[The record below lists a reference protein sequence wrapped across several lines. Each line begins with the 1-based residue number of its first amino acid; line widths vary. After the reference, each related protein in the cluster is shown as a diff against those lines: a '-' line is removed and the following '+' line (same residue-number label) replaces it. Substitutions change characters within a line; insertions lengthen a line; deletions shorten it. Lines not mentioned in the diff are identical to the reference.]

1 MVIVL
6 LWYTQYFGEETRH
19 DKLTLEQISMKKIQ
33 RGFTLIELI
42 IAIAI
47 IGFIVAIAIPAYQDY
62 DVRTNNENLM

>member
-1 MVIVL
+1 
-6 LWYTQYFGEETRH
+6 
-19 DKLTLEQISMKKIQ
+19 MKKIVA
-33 RGFTLIELI
+33 GFTLIELI